1 MCELVVFIHS
11 LCWWTVV
18 DYYFYISISTPNS
31 EYLRITMYYT
41 LGDIYKWVDYR
52 KVGYIDYCRGDKISK
67 LEIVNMAKELN
78 LHVEGSTFLVD
89 GSERLKVGTSRN
101 KK

>member
-1 MCELVVFIHS
+1 
-11 LCWWTVV
+11 
-18 DYYFYISISTPNS
+18 
-31 EYLRITMYYT
+31 MYYT

-78 LHVEGSTFLVD
+78 LHVESGKFWWLDIMTDVM
-89 GSERLKVGTSRN
+89 GMKEIEIVGLMVVMAMLE
-101 KK
+101 KIYIMD